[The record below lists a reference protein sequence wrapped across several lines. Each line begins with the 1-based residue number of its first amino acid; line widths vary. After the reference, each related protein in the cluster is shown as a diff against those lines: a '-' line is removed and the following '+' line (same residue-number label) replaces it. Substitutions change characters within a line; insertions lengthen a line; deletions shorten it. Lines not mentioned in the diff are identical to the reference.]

1 MQQGI
6 RFFLQ
11 NIIEKVLVHN
21 HTRRS
26 TKKREC
32 RELLS
37 VSPIFVSQ
45 PPVVQAKLAKK
56 YQEWRMG

>member
-45 PPVVQAKLAKK
+45 HTVVQARLAKK